1 MTSPGLEPFPRQHC
15 QPSLPSLPVH
25 PDLYEESPLLSL
37 AWPPIYQRGKD
48 SPLPFRNK
56 PTSKHWSQDIQRLVE
71 GSPWKQPVGKAR
83 IFPIL
88 PSQVCTSLT
97 ASCVQRNQVRCRC
110 KKNPIPILDETSAYW
125 GKWQLTRRWC
135 SWTSSKRAFSYL
147 LLKFSYTWG

>member
-1 MTSPGLEPFPRQHC
+1 MTRPGLEPFPRQHC

-25 PDLYEESPLLSL
+25 PDLCGESPLLSL
-37 AWPPIYQRGKD
+37 AWPSIKGEKTALSLLGTNQLQSIEVR
-48 SPLPFRNK
+48 
-56 PTSKHWSQDIQRLVE
+56 TIQRPME

-88 PSQVCTSLT
+88 PPQVCTSLT

-125 GKWQLTRRWC
+125 GKWQLSRRWW
-135 SWTSSKRAFSYL
+135 SQTSSKRAFNYL